1 MQVGEVKR
9 LKELEPGR
17 RSKRKPQAQER
28 GRPRGCIAAATGP
41 TKSAKRHLQGS
52 ANKKVRV
59 RRCGRACRVQSVGEV
74 DDWDKEIES
83 GKPTLNAYLERFN
96 GTSRRE
102 VLNAHLFTS
111 IRQVRQTV
119 EVWLIEYNTER
130 PHQGLKFMTPVAYR
144 QSA

>member
-1 MQVGEVKR
+1 
-9 LKELEPGR
+9 
-17 RSKRKPQAQER
+17 
-28 GRPRGCIAAATGP
+28 
-41 TKSAKRHLQGS
+41 
-52 ANKKVRV
+52 
-59 RRCGRACRVQSVGEV
+59 VQSVGEV

-102 VLNAHLFTS
+102 VLNANIFSSLA
-111 IRQVRQTV
+111 QVRRVV

-130 PHQGLKFMTPVAYR
+130 PHQRLKFMTPVAYR